1 MSAEELAA
9 NFKPGDVVY
18 TEGASAILGD
28 VIAVEDDGMGGQDVT
43 VAWRPVTTTESDMD
57 LVRSEE
63 S

>member
-1 MSAEELAA
+1 MT
-9 NFKPGDVVY
+9 FKRGDVVY

-28 VIAVEDDGMGGQDVT
+28 VVAVEDDGMGGQTVT
-43 VAWRPVTTTESDMD
+43 VTWRPVTTTEYGDD